1 MRQGFFITFRIKNP
15 QPLTVGETGEEGD
28 ILIFVVESFVSVAQP
43 LCAVVLLLRGGF
55 CIWRQRVMI

>member
-28 ILIFVVESFVSVAQP
+28 ILIFVVESFVSVAQS

-55 CIWRQRVMI
+55 CI

>member
-28 ILIFVVESFVSVAQP
+28 ILIFVVESFVSVAQS
-43 LCAVVLLLRGGF
+43 LYAVVLLSRGGF